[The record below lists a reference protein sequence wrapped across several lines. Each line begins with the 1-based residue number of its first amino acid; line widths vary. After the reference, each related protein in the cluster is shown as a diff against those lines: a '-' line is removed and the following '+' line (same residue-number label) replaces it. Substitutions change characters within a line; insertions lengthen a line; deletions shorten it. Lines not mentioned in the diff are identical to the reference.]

1 MENIDSVKQE
11 NENAPQNQLVGF
23 HEDGI
28 AANEGSDEE
37 ESLLG
42 SDEEQVEVW
51 EQSQKESQRQI
62 LSLVECRTATED
74 AAKYAREHE
83 PNLIKR
89 ARTLVGLNAFNFRDI
104 KWNGKGEDA
113 KPQAISTDMNRMA
126 AFRGLF
132 GEKERPHFDE
142 FSGRVVDHRGA
153 IIDDQYSILE
163 VFEAVDAA
171 GLKLQ
176 SADTVK
182 KALVHYALSERRND
196 LIESFSPRIPEWDSV
211 PRLDSLL
218 IGLFKLRDTPLNR
231 RMSRYFFL
239 SLYAR
244 IFSPGCLAPIVPFLV
259 GGQNAGKS
267 HFGRLIC
274 QYVLDDKDADT
285 VSLDLSADRNDFL
298 REVTGAS
305 VIASIG
311 EMSGFNKGEM
321 TRIKDFVTKTSDSMH
336 FKYFGNIQKPRAWVM
351 LMDGNEYSGL
361 QRDSSGNRRFMPLFV
376 AQTEDDE
383 NGQPQWDKE
392 FKADFSNFESDFFQ
406 VMAEAR
412 SEYDRL
418 GEHGYVEWVTD
429 LVSEVKKFNHDERAQ
444 GRGVIRDEHME
455 QSFGYILSKCNFI
468 QHVPKMGTAGIRVS
482 AGEFASKWKSF
493 ATGPL
498 NPRSVK
504 EKMEQ
509 IGARH
514 TYLNGMATYV
524 FDGKTRA
531 DIFGGEEP
539 TDSEHQSF

>member
-1 MENIDSVKQE
+1 MENIGIVKQE
-11 NENAPQNQLVGF
+11 NENALQNQLVGI
-23 HEDGI
+23 HEDEI
-28 AANEGSDEE
+28 EISLDADSMELAARADEE
-37 ESLLG
+37 STFNVVSFNQRKNETESEAERIR
-42 SDEEQVEVW
+42 DEIPDLIRRA
-51 EQSQKESQRQI
+51 KA
-62 LSLVECRTATED
+62 LSALPGGVTF
-74 AAKYAREHE
+74 K
-83 PNLIKR
+83 
-89 ARTLVGLNAFNFRDI
+89 DI
-104 KWNGKGEDA
+104 KWEGKGADA
-113 KPQAISTDMNRMA
+113 KAIALNTDMNRMA
-126 AFRGLF
+126 VFKFLF
-132 GEKERPHFDE
+132 GKGPQRPHYDE
-142 FSGRVVDHRGA
+142 FSGRVVDHRGHV
-153 IIDDQYSILE
+153 IDDQYSILE

-182 KALVHYALSERRND
+182 KALTHYALAETRND

-218 IGLFKLRDTPLNR
+218 IDLFKLRDTPLNR
-231 RMSRYFFL
+231 SMSRYFFL

-274 QYVLDDKDADT
+274 QYVLNDKDADT

-298 REVTGAS
+298 REITGAS

-361 QRDSSGNRRFMPLFV
+361 QRDSSGNRRFAPLFV
-376 AQTEDDE
+376 AQAEDDE

-392 FKADFSNFESDFFQ
+392 FKADFSNFEADFFQ

-418 GEHGYVEWVTD
+418 GMRGYIEFVNGV
-429 LVSEVKKFNHDERAQ
+429 VSDVKKFNHDERAA
-444 GRGVIRDEHME
+444 GRGTIRDEHIE

-468 QHVPKMGTAGIRVS
+468 EYIPKTIGLPAGVRVS

-509 IGARH
+509 LGARH
-514 TYLNGMATYV
+514 VKVNGMMCYA
-524 FDGKTRA
+524 FDGKTKK
-531 DIFGGEEP
+531 DIFDGEEP
-539 TDSEHQSF
+539 MNPEHEGF